1 MKNKKGFTLV
11 ELLAVIAILAI
22 LAGIATPIVIS
33 VQKSI
38 KNKMYDAKRKMI
50 EAAADQWAFKDK
62 EISWTPAEKTAKKKL
77 IKVSE
82 LCTKGVLTKDENCIS
97 QCTCQSNPV
106 RDNANMDDCQ
116 IQIELKNSRYKI
128 TFPVSTA
135 DDVCKDL

>member
-50 EAAADQWAFKDK
+50 EAAADTWAFKDK
-62 EISWTPAEKTAKKKL
+62 EANWSATEKTNKTK
-77 IKVSE
+77 IITVRD
-82 LCTKGVLTKDENCIS
+82 LCIVGLLSKDENCTT
-97 QCTCQSNPV
+97 QCDCQSNPA
-106 RDNANMDDCQ
+106 RGNETMDWCSVK
-116 IQIELKNSRYKI
+116 IEISNSRYKI
-128 TFPVSTA
+128 TFPVSS
-135 DDVCKDL
+135 DGDHCKPL